1 MRDLKVDTVD
11 SLYFQLRPSA
21 IILTSQQQQQQQQQH
36 AKSWFACMSQND
48 INIYV

>member
-1 MRDLKVDTVD
+1 MRDLKVD

-21 IILTSQQQQQQQQQH
+21 IILTSQQQQQQQQH

>member
-1 MRDLKVDTVD
+1 MRDLKVD
-11 SLYFQLRPSA
+11 SLYSVTSTSA

-36 AKSWFACMSQND
+36 AKCWFAYMSQND